1 MRPMILPDPTA
12 EAFRNQLSEP
22 LAELLESWQLQD
34 DNTSGPGTSSP
45 PLLGEAFQ
53 RLYDAMQ
60 RTEASLKEDATLTA
74 GNQASAAD
82 VTEMGEY
89 ALELFDQSLHWANN
103 LDLPVVFETLQLF
116 TIAMACWIARHGGEL
131 LHLDPV
137 VDALARAANGT
148 QEPAEL
154 LMLYHAMGEVIDAT
168 AATIQQ
174 DLDKSSPGRPWRIL
188 HMNRAIVAT
197 RTHQPDVMEDAFT
210 VLVTHLPEDAPGFFN
225 QGMEQMD
232 LLNYPPHVREVMERY
247 YTKWSVKRSLH

>member
-1 MRPMILPDPTA
+1 MNLPAPTA
-12 EAFRNQLSEP
+12 DNFRSQLDEP
-22 LAELLESWQLQD
+22 LADMLEAWQIQD
-34 DNTSGPGTSSP
+34 DPSGPGASSP

-60 RTEASLKEDATLTA
+60 RTEASLNETGATGG
-74 GNQASAAD
+74 GNRASAAD

-89 ALELFDQSLHWANN
+89 ALELFDQSLHWANH

-116 TIAMACWIARHGGEL
+116 TIAMAHWIAGHGGEL

-137 VDALARAANGT
+137 VDALARIANET
-148 QEPAEL
+148 REPAEL
-154 LMLYHAMGEVIDAT
+154 LVLYQAMGDVIDAT
-168 AATIQQ
+168 ASTIRQ

-197 RTHQPDVMEDAFT
+197 RTHQPDVMEEAFS
-210 VLVTHLPEDAPGFFN
+210 VLVECLPEDAPGFFT

-232 LLNYPPHVREVMERY
+232 LLNYPPHVREVMDRY
-247 YTKWSVKRSLH
+247 YRKWSVNRSLH